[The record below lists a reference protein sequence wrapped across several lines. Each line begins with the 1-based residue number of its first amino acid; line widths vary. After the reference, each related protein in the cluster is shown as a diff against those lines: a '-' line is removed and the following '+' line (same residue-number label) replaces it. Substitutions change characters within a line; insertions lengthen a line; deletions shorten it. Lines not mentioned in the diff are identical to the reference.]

1 MINMSSKINKQL
13 DSQDISSLNNFKR
26 ASEVLKES
34 LATMHSLDIIRN
46 DGSVDFSKYTLDWYS
61 KANMREKYSIE
72 KSIQKI
78 MNKLFKKAR
87 KKKKNMKKKKIDANI
102 EQLEMDLLVQKF
114 ITENL
119 NASKLLKLYDD
130 SANDYVS
137 PMHTDVCGQLGSI
150 IFSYMFEKAYKSSIN
165 HDISYFQKYLPRLKY
180 RIQNMIQKGT
190 LLLLEKEFG
199 FNDMCTDKCMDET
212 IKADYDLSEYKN
224 EFSPSKT
231 AQRRADLVKL
241 LMYYYRDKIYNIETS
256 ADVVLIMLLY
266 LNSANELSEKGYLD
280 VSSIS
285 TDDEFNLINKTIDR
299 SHKFNKKIKI
309 KKKTFFKIAPFN
321 FFREETQEK
330 TGNESI
336 FAIDDII
343 KTSLLAKKSQ
353 NYNSLYE
360 TTKDLWNQIQNMYSA
375 SYGFVQS
382 KKIKTNKFV
391 GSKIRNVGFLLRWFN
406 YNKTPSKNINFLVN
420 NFSPLVSISLQLVFF
435 ITTMIEQY
443 ESSFLGNFSSALKKI
458 FTLGKSGRNPR
469 NYNDL
474 VNFSEVD
481 YLLRTSKANNV
492 QRIIMQIIRMLKKK
506 FLSSSYTPTL
516 LAQYMSIFLSLWVFE
531 GENNISLQN
540 PNISRFKKIFFLTYF
555 VHEKGPV
562 EKAVDIIYNKC
573 RMKTDKI
580 VLGCIHDY
588 GGREKKKLLG
598 LISRKCKPTKI
609 SIRKRSIRKILNKL
623 MSSLNDPVDI
633 LRIAVDTATRCDH
646 FNRSKNID
654 NVKTKKNKINY
665 EIFVKS
671 ELSIR
676 YICADVTSVKNI
688 YMKGLNED
696 NERIY
701 ELQNNMRVSE
711 FDYAIQNPEGN
722 FFLL

>member
-1 MINMSSKINKQL
+1 
-13 DSQDISSLNNFKR
+13 
-26 ASEVLKES
+26 
-34 LATMHSLDIIRN
+34 
-46 DGSVDFSKYTLDWYS
+46 
-61 KANMREKYSIE
+61 
-72 KSIQKI
+72 
-78 MNKLFKKAR
+78 
-87 KKKKNMKKKKIDANI
+87 
-102 EQLEMDLLVQKF
+102 MDLLVQKF

-190 LLLLEKEFG
+190 LLLLEKGLDDSLYTFKSKISDIMEKKFG

-420 NFSPLVSISLQLVFF
+420 NFSPLVSISLQL
-435 ITTMIEQY
+435 
-443 ESSFLGNFSSALKKI
+443 
-458 FTLGKSGRNPR
+458 GKFKN
-469 NYNDL
+469 
-474 VNFSEVD
+474 
-481 YLLRTSKANNV
+481 
-492 QRIIMQIIRMLKKK
+492 IKKK
-506 FLSSSYTPTL
+506 
-516 LAQYMSIFLSLWVFE
+516 
-531 GENNISLQN
+531 
-540 PNISRFKKIFFLTYF
+540 
-555 VHEKGPV
+555 KG
-562 EKAVDIIYNKC
+562 K
-573 RMKTDKI
+573 
-580 VLGCIHDY
+580 
-588 GGREKKKLLG
+588 
-598 LISRKCKPTKI
+598 
-609 SIRKRSIRKILNKL
+609 
-623 MSSLNDPVDI
+623 
-633 LRIAVDTATRCDH
+633 
-646 FNRSKNID
+646 
-654 NVKTKKNKINY
+654 
-665 EIFVKS
+665 
-671 ELSIR
+671 
-676 YICADVTSVKNI
+676 
-688 YMKGLNED
+688 
-696 NERIY
+696 
-701 ELQNNMRVSE
+701 
-711 FDYAIQNPEGN
+711 
-722 FFLL
+722 